1 MVLSNIK
8 VCSYVTASCIS
19 GAPVHLE
26 FAPRGPLAGDPVP
39 LRRAPPA
46 PRWPSA
52 LRGPGERDPVPL
64 RRPPPLRAGPL
75 PRAGLD
81 PVPLRR
87 PPPPRRPSASRPS
100 PLRGPA
106 PPGRPYCPCQKWE
119 RRRRPLSSPSILG
132 GEEASLL
139 SSRKREGRRASIFAG
154 ALCRNI

>member
-26 FAPRGPLAGDPVP
+26 FAPRGPWARDPVP

-46 PRWPSA
+46 PLWPSA
-52 LRGPGERDPVPL
+52 PRGPGERDPVPL
-64 RRPPPLRAGPL
+64 RRPPRSVPALCPARGWTRSPSGAPPSAPALCPSALSPARACSTWASLLPL
-75 PRAGLD
+75 PKMGGEEE
-81 PVPLRR
+81 
-87 PPPPRRPSASRPS
+87 AS
-100 PLRGPA
+100 L
-106 PPGRPYCPCQKWE
+106 
-119 RRRRPLSSPSILG
+119 LPSILG

-139 SSRKREGRRASIFAG
+139 PSRKREGRRASIFAG